1 MTCDSLPK
9 SHVNKLLPG
18 KVPFS
23 FSILFPARA
32 DRLAYD
38 LGLIETELSFEEA
51 RRRFHIHDRARRF
64 ADSPDFS
71 TKIRQ

>member
-1 MTCDSLPK
+1 MTCDSEPK

-23 FSILFPARA
+23 FSILFPVLA

-38 LGLIETELSFEEA
+38 LGLLDTELSFEEA
-51 RRRFHIHDRARRF
+51 RRCFQINDRARRF